1 MCLCVQSPLRKPECT
16 KSPTL
21 SLAQSQVDW
30 FRGPHCRRFRCSF
43 ADRFVE
49 VCDDAE
55 CAKLC
60 VCVCT
65 CVCMCVYVCVF
76 VYIYIYVCV
85 CVCAGGGEGVE
96 IHDPFRV

>member
-1 MCLCVQSPLRKPECT
+1 MSVFECVQSPVSVQ
-16 KSPTL
+16 SPQLL

-65 CVCMCVYVCVF
+65 CVCMCVFAMRMCEYASVWVCMSVF
-76 VYIYIYVCV
+76 VCNTR
-85 CVCAGGGEGVE
+85 EK
-96 IHDPFRV
+96 